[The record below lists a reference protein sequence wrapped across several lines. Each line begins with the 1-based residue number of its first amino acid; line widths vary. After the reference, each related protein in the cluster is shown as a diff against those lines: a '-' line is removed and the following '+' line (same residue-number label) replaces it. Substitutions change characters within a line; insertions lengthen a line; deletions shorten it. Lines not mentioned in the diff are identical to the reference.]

1 MVRDHIVHH
10 GALAG
15 IALVGIAVA
24 GLLHAAPAFAAD
36 EAAPMPPDA
45 PLAAQSLA
53 QSPATQPDAVSPN
66 TPLPQPQFGND
77 APFTQR
83 TVVDDSGL
91 AGITG
96 MADVKV
102 IEQAANVANT
112 STISGNIINGDPT
125 TGTISFDGGAFG
137 AFNGLALIN
146 TNTGNNVSI
155 NSAMNVNVAIQ

>member
-1 MVRDHIVHH
+1 MSRSHIL
-10 GALAG
+10 LAG
-15 IALVGIAVA
+15 VFVP
-24 GLLHAAPAFAAD
+24 GLLHAAPAFASDDPGQPNA
-36 EAAPMPPDA
+36 AAPDTPIAQLNAAPD
-45 PLAAQSLA
+45 L
-53 QSPATQPDAVSPN
+53 T
-66 TPLPQPQFGND
+66 LPEPKIGTD
-77 APFTQR
+77 APFGSA
-83 TVVDDSGL
+83 TVVDEAKL
-91 AGITG
+91 ADITG

-102 IEQAANVANT
+102 QEQTANANNI